1 MNRGEVESRVRGIMV
16 ELFELDPEAIVLEA
30 RVFEDL
36 DLDSIDAI
44 DLVARLQQLT
54 GSRVSEDAVKAVRT
68 VEDIVNLACS
78 ELAKRAGADADAD
91 ADPPQHPTARS

>member
-1 MNRGEVESRVRGIMV
+1 MNREEVESRVRGIMV

-54 GSRVSEDAVKAVRT
+54 GSRVPEDAVKAVRT

-78 ELAKRAGADADAD
+78 ELAKRADAD